1 MSSAVNIAPPERK
14 QDAVSWPLVAW
25 FGALLIAGYYPVLSA
40 LVNQWSTDD
49 DMGHGFFVP
58 AIAAYIAWQKR
69 DSIAGLQ
76 PKQNWWG
83 LAIVLYGAF
92 QLYIGTLGAELFLAR
107 TSFVITL
114 IGVVLFLGGTEYLK
128 KFAFPLFLLFLMVP
142 IPAIIYNKITFP
154 LQLIAT
160 QAAESALTFMNIPVV
175 REGNVL
181 ELASQR
187 LNVIEACSGI
197 RSLLTL
203 TFVSLVYGYFFE
215 SRTWVRVVLFLSTV
229 PIAIV
234 ANASRVTLT
243 GVLTEYAPKYSEGFF
258 HEASGMVIFIVSIT
272 IMAGVHQLITKGLAS
287 YGKRKQA

>member
-1 MSSAVNIAPPERK
+1 MSSAVNVAPPEQK

-25 FGALLIAGYYPVLSA
+25 FGALLIAAYFPVLSA

-58 AIAAYIAWQKR
+58 AIAAYIAWQKK
-69 DSIAGLQ
+69 DSIAGLK

-107 TSFVITL
+107 TSFVVSL

-128 KFAFPLFLLFLMVP
+128 KFAFPLGLLFLMVP
-142 IPAIIYNKITFP
+142 IPAIIYNKVTFP
-154 LQLIAT
+154 LQLLAT
-160 QAAESALTFMNIPVV
+160 QAAEAALTFMGIPVV

-181 ELASQR
+181 ELANQR

-215 SRTWVRVVLFLSTV
+215 SRTWVRIALFISTV

-243 GVLTEYAPKYSEGFF
+243 GVLTEYAPAYSEGFF

-272 IMAGVHQLITKGLAS
+272 IMAGVHQLITRGLAW
-287 YGKRKQA
+287 YGKRRHA

>member
-1 MSSAVNIAPPERK
+1 MSSAVNVAPPEQR
-14 QDAVSWPLVAW
+14 QDSVSWPLIAW
-25 FGALLIAGYYPVLSA
+25 FGALLIAAYYPVLSA

-58 AIAAYIAWQKR
+58 AIAAYIAWQKK
-69 DSIAGLQ
+69 DSVAGLK

-83 LAIVLYGAF
+83 LVIVLYGAF

-128 KFAFPLFLLFLMVP
+128 KFAFPLGLLFLMVP

-154 LQLIAT
+154 LQLLAT
-160 QAAESALTFMNIPVV
+160 QAAESALTFMGIPVV

-215 SRTWVRVVLFLSTV
+215 SRAWVRVVLFISTV

-243 GVLTEYAPKYSEGFF
+243 GVLTEYAPAYSEGFF

-272 IMAGVHQLITKGLAS
+272 IMAGVHQLITRGLAW
-287 YGKRKQA
+287 YGKRKHA

>member
-1 MSSAVNIAPPERK
+1 MSSAVNVAPPEQK
-14 QDAVSWPLVAW
+14 QDAVSWSLIAW
-25 FGALLIAGYYPVLSA
+25 FGALLVAGYYPVISS

-58 AIAAYIAWQKR
+58 LIAGYIAWQKR
-69 DSIAGLQ
+69 GEVAGLR
-76 PKQNWWG
+76 PEQNWWG
-83 LAIVLYGAF
+83 LAIVFYGAF

-107 TSFVITL
+107 TALVISI
-114 IGVVLFLGGTEYLK
+114 IGIVLFLGGTEYLK

-154 LQLIAT
+154 LQILAT
-160 QAAESALTFMNIPVV
+160 QAAEWALTLINIPVV

-181 ELASQR
+181 ELSSQR
-187 LNVIEACSGI
+187 LNVVEACSGI

-215 SRTWVRVVLFLSTV
+215 RRTWVRVVLFLSTV

-243 GVLTEYAPKYSEGFF
+243 GILTEYAPKYSEGFF

-272 IMAGVHQLITKGLAS
+272 IMAGVHQLITKGMAW
-287 YGKRKQA
+287 YGKR